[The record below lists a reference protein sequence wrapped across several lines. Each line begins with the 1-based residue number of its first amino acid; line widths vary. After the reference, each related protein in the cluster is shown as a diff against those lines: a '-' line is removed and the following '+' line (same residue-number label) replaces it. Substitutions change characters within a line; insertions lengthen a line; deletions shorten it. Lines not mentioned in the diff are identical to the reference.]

1 MCLEALL
8 ASYISLIHAYMLML
22 SWMASS
28 GQPALEATS
37 VRISNSGTPLT
48 NAQGYLFNYE
58 RNLWRKLNNNW
69 QYLIYIQN
77 LHGGSNNYS
86 FFSYPCASY
95 QQIIVVGIRLSV
107 SIQRWVQTAKTIYFV
122 QYLCPIVEWV
132 GKVIVLNVD
141 RQCKKNNSEI
151 LQEMPSAKNKP
162 LGKSTIKT
170 SVIGL

>member
-37 VRISNSGTPLT
+37 VRISNSGTPLP
-48 NAQGYLFNYE
+48 NAQGSKETYE
-58 RNLWRKLNNNW
+58 ENWTIIDNNS
-69 QYLIYIQN
+69 YIQN

-151 LQEMPSAKNKP
+151 LQEMPSAKTKHWA
-162 LGKSTIKT
+162 KAQ
-170 SVIGL
+170 